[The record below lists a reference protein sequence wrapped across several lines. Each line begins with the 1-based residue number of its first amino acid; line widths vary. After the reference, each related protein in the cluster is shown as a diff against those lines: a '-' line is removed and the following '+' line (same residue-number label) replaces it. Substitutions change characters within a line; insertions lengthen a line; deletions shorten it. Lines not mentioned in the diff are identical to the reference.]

1 MRDVEAIGRRPHDR
15 HARPHDDLDM
25 SGVQMSHKYSFVG
38 SSFGFDN
45 CSICDDDAMC
55 NEYVRDDSLVVW
67 LCKKCEDRL
76 HL

>member
-1 MRDVEAIGRRPHDR
+1 
-15 HARPHDDLDM
+15 
-25 SGVQMSHKYSFVG
+25 MSHKYSFVG